1 MCLLIVRLEIEVNK
15 PKRGGSLLKL
25 DLVKTARQELALSK
39 LTLSDLIFFVGVAPQ
54 R

>member
-25 DLVKTARQELALSK
+25 DLVKTARQELALSYRYSVYAVVRCQ
-39 LTLSDLIFFVGVAPQ
+39 LL
-54 R
+54 